1 MLASGYSSSSA
12 TAADMIQ
19 ARTYD
24 VFLSFRGK
32 DTRDGFV
39 SYLYKDLCRKNIE
52 TFIDDEELR
61 KGDEI
66 SGALLT
72 AIQGSRVSVIVFS
85 EDYASSKW
93 CLAELVKIMDCN
105 KWVVPVFYGVDP
117 RDIRNQTGSFAE
129 AFAKHEENFKHE
141 LEKVKTWRSALTAA
155 GKLSGWDS
163 QVTRPES
170 RLIDEI
176 VNDILKKLNRGT
188 SNAYLKGLVGIHRR
202 MEQVMSLIQV
212 GFPDVRRLGIWG
224 MGGTGKTTLA
234 EAIFHHISTGFQ
246 SCYFLANVRESE
258 EHGRLFQLRQ
268 EFLSTIMEDENLNI
282 STPTIGAGFLKDRL
296 SRKMVLIVCDDVS
309 NSSQLEFLFK
319 GINQLCP
326 GSRVIVTTRN
336 KQVLIQNDIDLIYEM
351 EKLDEDESLQ
361 LFCQRAFKSNYPT
374 GYRLEL
380 SKMVLSVADGNPLA
394 IKVVGSSLYGK
405 DKTYQ
410 ESTVKKLKQVPNPDI
425 HKLLICSF
433 DALDCEE
440 KDIFLDIAC
449 FFKGENRDDVT
460 RIMDA
465 CYVSAHSGIENLIDR
480 SLIYVS
486 QNQIAMHDLLQQ
498 MGWNVVCKESPL
510 EPKRRSRLWIPND
523 IYDVLI
529 ENTGAK
535 TLRSMLLDMSRI
547 SELELKPEAFV
558 KMRKLKFLKFYHS
571 CGTNSKILLPHG
583 LLSLPDELRYI
594 CWEGYPL
601 KTLPTKFHPR
611 NLVELDM
618 SYSHVEKLWEGKQ
631 DLVNLKVMTLNHSE
645 NLLKIPD
652 LSSATN
658 LENMNLVN
666 CTKLLELPS
675 SLQHLEKLTRL
686 NLRMCEN
693 LRFLPSLYKA
703 TSLTTLI
710 LSDCSILFSFPEVSS
725 NLRELHLEGTAIEQ
739 VPSSMESLS
748 QLVLLSMEDCVR
760 LNNFPTAICSLRSLE
775 VFSLNGCPNIT
786 TFPEISGN
794 ITELNLGGTAIEEV
808 PSSIECFSNLRVFN
822 LGCCRRLKSVSTSI
836 HKLKS
841 LKVFYLEECSKLEI
855 FPEILDTMERLR
867 YLELSGTALKEL
879 SSSMENLIGLV
890 ELRLNNCENLVYL
903 PDNFYKL
910 KSLKFLYLYGCSN
923 LVTWPDNLFSAIG
936 GVSLTEMRRDLH
948 GLSSLEELDLT
959 GSNLEN
965 LPTSIKQLPRLK
977 KLILRK
983 CKRLKSLPELPPSL
997 KHLDAHD
1004 CTSLEEVSSI
1014 KKPFE
1019 QAVLCKDR
1027 PYGHLEWIFSNC
1039 FQLDQKA
1046 VRNTRTPKLQ
1056 MLFGHM
1062 VTLLKDYHQ
1071 EFPKINKVITC
1082 VPGSEIPE
1090 WFDFKSSGSSINIQL
1105 PSKWYYNSSKNFPT
1119 FVVSTV
1125 VSFQD
1130 YSGDREILI
1139 RCKCRLKSR
1148 NGDCHDLSC
1157 SFLTWTK
1164 RIPGSELTGSNHLFL
1179 LYKTCFCDEDDEI
1192 RWFVETQASNKHMYN
1207 EAWFKFHPLVFNGDW
1222 SQNICCEV
1230 KHCGVHISF
1239 AEEEAEVQPSK
1250 RFKYQN

>member
-1 MLASGYSSSSA
+1 
-12 TAADMIQ
+12 
-19 ARTYD
+19 
-24 VFLSFRGK
+24 
-32 DTRDGFV
+32 
-39 SYLYKDLCRKNIE
+39 
-52 TFIDDEELR
+52 
-61 KGDEI
+61 
-66 SGALLT
+66 
-72 AIQGSRVSVIVFS
+72 
-85 EDYASSKW
+85 
-93 CLAELVKIMDCN
+93 
-105 KWVVPVFYGVDP
+105 
-117 RDIRNQTGSFAE
+117 
-129 AFAKHEENFKHE
+129 
-141 LEKVKTWRSALTAA
+141 
-155 GKLSGWDS
+155 
-163 QVTRPES
+163 
-170 RLIDEI
+170 
-176 VNDILKKLNRGT
+176 
-188 SNAYLKGLVGIHRR
+188 
-202 MEQVMSLIQV
+202 MEQVISLIQV

-234 EAIFHHISTGFQ
+234 EAVFHHISNGFQ

-268 EFLSTIMEDENLNI
+268 EFLSTIMEDGNLNI

-309 NSSQLEFLFK
+309 NLSQFEFLFK

-336 KQVLIQNDIDLIYEM
+336 KQVLIQNDIDRIYEM
-351 EKLDEDESLQ
+351 EKLDEGESLQ

-374 GYRLEL
+374 RYRLEL

-394 IKVVGSSLYGK
+394 IKVFGSSLYGK
-405 DKTYQ
+405 EKTYQ

-449 FFKGENRDDVT
+449 FFKGENRDYVT

-486 QNQIAMHDLLQQ
+486 QNQLAMHDLLQQ

-510 EPKRRSRLWIPND
+510 EPKRRSRLWISND

-535 TLRSMLLDMSRI
+535 TLKSMLLDMSRI

-583 LLSLPDELRYI
+583 LLSLPDELRYL
-594 CWEGYPL
+594 CWEGYPS

-618 SYSHVEKLWEGKQ
+618 SFSHVEKLWEGKQ

-645 NLLKIPD
+645 NLVKIAD

-658 LENMNLVN
+658 LETMNLVN

-675 SLQHLEKLTRL
+675 SLQHLEKLTQ
-686 NLRMCEN
+686 
-693 LRFLPSLYKA
+693 
-703 TSLTTLI
+703 
-710 LSDCSILFSFPEVSS
+710 VSS
-725 NLRELHLEGTAIEQ
+725 NLRELHLEGTTIEQ

-775 VFSLNGCPNIT
+775 VFSLNGSPNIT

-808 PSSIECFSNLRVFN
+808 PSSIECLSNLRVLN
-822 LGCCRRLKSVSTSI
+822 LSCCRRLKIVSTSV

-841 LKVFYLEECSKLEI
+841 LKTFYLHDCSRLEI

-867 YLELSGTALKEL
+867 FLDLSGTALKEL

-890 ELRLNNCENLVYL
+890 ELRLNNCENLACL

-910 KSLKFLYLYGCSN
+910 KSLKFLSLYGCSN

-936 GVSLTEMRRDLH
+936 GASLTEMQRDLH
-948 GLSSLEELDLT
+948 GLSSLENLDLS

-977 KLILRK
+977 QLILRK

-1014 KKPFE
+1014 KKLFE

-1027 PYGHLEWIFSNC
+1027 PYGFLEWIFSNC

-1071 EFPKINKVITC
+1071 
-1082 VPGSEIPE
+1082 
-1090 WFDFKSSGSSINIQL
+1090 
-1105 PSKWYYNSSKNFPT
+1105 
-1119 FVVSTV
+1119 
-1125 VSFQD
+1125 VSFFFFFFFFFI
-1130 YSGDREILI
+1130 YL
-1139 RCKCRLKSR
+1139 KCGK
-1148 NGDCHDLSC
+1148 
-1157 SFLTWTK
+1157 
-1164 RIPGSELTGSNHLFL
+1164 
-1179 LYKTCFCDEDDEI
+1179 
-1192 RWFVETQASNKHMYN
+1192 WF
-1207 EAWFKFHPLVFNGDW
+1207 
-1222 SQNICCEV
+1222 IC
-1230 KHCGVHISF
+1230 
-1239 AEEEAEVQPSK
+1239 
-1250 RFKYQN
+1250 

>member
-1 MLASGYSSSSA
+1 MLASGSSSSSSSA

-24 VFLSFRGK
+24 VFLSFRGQ

-39 SYLYKDLCRKNIE
+39 SHLYKHLSRKNIE
-52 TFIDDEELR
+52 TFIDSEKLR
-61 KGDEI
+61 RGDEI
-66 SGALLT
+66 SEALLT

-85 EDYASSKW
+85 KDYASSKW

-105 KWVVPVFYGVDP
+105 KWVVPVFYSVDP
-117 RDIRNQTGSFAE
+117 RDVRNQTGSFAE

-141 LEKVKTWRSALTAA
+141 PEKVKSWRSALTAA
-155 GKLSGWDS
+155 GKLAGWDS

-188 SNAYLKGLVGIHRR
+188 SNAYLKGLVGIERR
-202 MEQVMSLIQV
+202 MEQVISLIQV

-234 EAIFHHISTGFQ
+234 EAVFHHISNGFQ

-268 EFLSTIMEDENLNI
+268 EFLSTIMEDGNLNI

-309 NSSQLEFLFK
+309 NLSQFEFLFK

-336 KQVLIQNDIDLIYEM
+336 KQVLIQNDIDRIYEM
-351 EKLDEDESLQ
+351 EKLDEGESLQ

-374 GYRLEL
+374 RYRLEL

-394 IKVVGSSLYGK
+394 IKVFGSSLYGK
-405 DKTYQ
+405 EKTYQ

-449 FFKGENRDDVT
+449 FFKGENRDYVT

-486 QNQIAMHDLLQQ
+486 QNQLAMHDLLQQ

-510 EPKRRSRLWIPND
+510 EPKRRSRLWISND

-535 TLRSMLLDMSRI
+535 TLKSMLLDMSRI

-583 LLSLPDELRYI
+583 LLSLPDELRYL
-594 CWEGYPL
+594 CWEGYPS

-618 SYSHVEKLWEGKQ
+618 SFSHVEKLWEGKQ

-645 NLLKIPD
+645 NLVKIAD

-658 LENMNLVN
+658 LETMNLVN

-686 NLRMCEN
+686 NLRMCKN

-725 NLRELHLEGTAIEQ
+725 NLRELHLEGTTIEQ
-739 VPSSMESLS
+739 
-748 QLVLLSMEDCVR
+748 
-760 LNNFPTAICSLRSLE
+760 
-775 VFSLNGCPNIT
+775 
-786 TFPEISGN
+786 ISGN

-808 PSSIECFSNLRVFN
+808 PSSIECLSNLRVLN
-822 LGCCRRLKSVSTSI
+822 LSCCRRLKIVSTSV

-841 LKVFYLEECSKLEI
+841 LKTFYLHDCSRLEI

-867 YLELSGTALKEL
+867 FLDLSGTALKEL

-890 ELRLNNCENLVYL
+890 ELRLNNCENLACL

-910 KSLKFLYLYGCSN
+910 KSLKFLSLYGCSN
-923 LVTWPDNLFSAIG
+923 L
-936 GVSLTEMRRDLH
+936 RDLH
-948 GLSSLEELDLT
+948 GLSSLENLDLS

-977 KLILRK
+977 QLILRK

-1014 KKPFE
+1014 KKLFE

-1027 PYGHLEWIFSNC
+1027 PYGFLEWIFSNC

-1071 EFPKINKVITC
+1071 EFPKINMVITC

-1105 PSKWYYNSSKNFPT
+1105 PSEWYYNSSKNFPT

-1125 VSFQD
+1125 VSFQE
-1130 YSGDREILI
+1130 YSGVREIRI

-1157 SFLTWTK
+1157 SFLTWRE
-1164 RIPGSELTGSNHLFL
+1164 RIPGSELIGSDHLFL
-1179 LYKTCFCDEDDEI
+1179 LYKTCFCDDDAEGG
-1192 RWFVETQASNKHMYN
+1192 WLVETLASNKGMYN
-1207 EAWFKFHPLVFNGDW
+1207 EAWFKFYPLLINWDG
-1222 SQNICCEV
+1222 SENICCEV

-1239 AEEEAEVQPSK
+1239 AKEEAEVQPSK
-1250 RFKYQN
+1250 RFKYQS